1 MSQYLVFQLHGPMAS
16 WGVDAPGEVR
26 HSHELPSRS
35 ALLGLLL
42 AALGIRREEEQ
53 RLNAFNQHYS
63 FLLCASSEP
72 RWARDYHTVQMPK
85 EVRKARY
92 FSRREELQ
100 DPELLSALISR
111 RDYYTDAWWMI
122 AVAVTPDAP
131 YSVEQLHEA
140 LRYPVFPLYLGRKS
154 HPLALPLMPL
164 LLEGHAAEVLRQAY
178 RQYQERFNLL
188 RLSLRQLQDQC
199 WWEGE
204 HAGLVANKILRR
216 RDCPLNRQHWLFGE
230 RSMNQ
235 GTWLSKEETCT
246 SQE

>member
-35 ALLGLLL
+35 ALLGLLA
-42 AALGIRREEEQ
+42 AALGISRDEEE
-53 RLNAFNQHYS
+53 RLNAFNLHYS
-63 FLLCASSEP
+63 FLLCASSDP

-100 DPELLSALISR
+100 DSELLSALISR

-122 AVAVTPDAP
+122 GVAITSDAP
-131 YSVEQLHEA
+131 YTLEQLQKA
-140 LRYPVFPLYLGRKS
+140 LQHPIFPLYLGRKS
-154 HPLALPLMPL
+154 HPLALPLAPL
-164 LLEGHAAEVLRQAY
+164 LLKGSAPDVLNEAY
-178 RQYQERFNLL
+178 KQYQAKFREL
-188 RLSLRQLQDQC
+188 RIPLSQLQNEC

-204 HAGLVANKILRR
+204 HDGLTANKILRR
-216 RDCPLNRQHWLFGE
+216 RDIPLSRKQWLFGE
-230 RSMNQ
+230 RVLNQ
-235 GTWLSKEETCT
+235 GTWLTKEEVCT
-246 SQE
+246 SPE

>member
-1 MSQYLVFQLHGPMAS
+1 
-16 WGVDAPGEVR
+16 
-26 HSHELPSRS
+26 
-35 ALLGLLL
+35 
-42 AALGIRREEEQ
+42 
-53 RLNAFNQHYS
+53 
-63 FLLCASSEP
+63 
-72 RWARDYHTVQMPK
+72 
-85 EVRKARY
+85 
-92 FSRREELQ
+92 
-100 DPELLSALISR
+100 
-111 RDYYTDAWWMI
+111 
-122 AVAVTPDAP
+122 
-131 YSVEQLHEA
+131 
-140 LRYPVFPLYLGRKS
+140 
-154 HPLALPLMPL
+154 MPL

-235 GTWLSKEETCT
+235 GTWLNKEETCT

>member
-1 MSQYLVFQLHGPMAS
+1 MTG
-16 WGVDAPGEVR
+16 
-26 HSHELPSRS
+26 
-35 ALLGLLL
+35 
-42 AALGIRREEEQ
+42 
-53 RLNAFNQHYS
+53 
-63 FLLCASSEP
+63 SS
-72 RWARDYHTVQMPK
+72 
-85 EVRKARY
+85 
-92 FSRREELQ
+92 SS
-100 DPELLSALISR
+100 SALISR

-131 YSVEQLHEA
+131 YSLEQLHEA